1 MIPAL
6 FTHDRKLA
14 FGLID
19 PDALTISPIRYIGD
33 DAMYAIKRTKGPDSP
48 PPSKVTTLRRPEP
61 ETEPEPEDCWPEGT
75 NLIAVGD
82 RCLQMLKAT
91 GMLLPLLMAM
101 ASDVNSTVKSV
112 AKIAPPTKEQFLEG
126 IRQGTCTW
134 DDLIR
139 GC

>member
-33 DAMYAIKRTKGPDSP
+33 DALFKVKGPDSP
-48 PPSKVTTLRRPEP
+48 APSKVTPLVRNT
-61 ETEPEPEDCWPEGT
+61 TEPEPEDCWPEGT

-101 ASDVNSTVKSV
+101 ASDVNGTVKSV

-126 IRQGTCTW
+126 IRQGSCTW